1 MLQYIVVGGMPEAVK
16 KFFATHDINQVVAIQ
31 RNIVE
36 EYKTDMVKYAN
47 HEDRNRIREC
57 FESIPRQLSKENK
70 KFTYSMVRK
79 GGRSKDYVGCLQ
91 WIEDAGIIHRC
102 YNLSITELPLSGNAL
117 QDSFKVFMADTGL
130 FISMLDEGTQS
141 DILQGNLFGY
151 KGAIYENVVADILG
165 KMGRKLYYF
174 HKTDGIEID
183 FMMRYNG
190 ECTPLECKA
199 RTGNAKSLST
209 LLKHPEKYH
218 VYHALKLGDYNVGR
232 EGALLTL
239 PLYMGFLLTNV

>member
-1 MLQYIVVGGMPEAVK
+1 
-16 KFFATHDINQVVAIQ
+16 
-31 RNIVE
+31 
-36 EYKTDMVKYAN
+36 
-47 HEDRNRIREC
+47 
-57 FESIPRQLSKENK
+57 
-70 KFTYSMVRK
+70 
-79 GGRSKDYVGCLQ
+79 
-91 WIEDAGIIHRC
+91 
-102 YNLSITELPLSGNAL
+102 
-117 QDSFKVFMADTGL
+117 
-130 FISMLDEGTQS
+130 MLDEGTQS

-151 KGAIYENVVADILG
+151 KGAMYENVVADILG